1 MIDKIKKIKR
11 LRNSRNNYIKFSQ
24 YLAEKIDK
32 SISYTDYLS
41 ENLYIDTQTNISYSE
56 YLVEKINP

>member
-1 MIDKIKKIKR
+1 MLDKIKKIKE
-11 LRNSRNNYIKFSQ
+11 LRNSRDNYIGYSQ
-24 YLAEKIDK
+24 YVAEMIDK

-41 ENLYIDTQTNISYSE
+41 QNLYIDTQTNISYSE

>member
-1 MIDKIKKIKR
+1 MVISIIG
-11 LRNSRNNYIKFSQ
+11 Q
-24 YLAEKIDK
+24 YLAEYIDE

>member
-1 MIDKIKKIKR
+1 MIDKIKKIKE
-11 LRNSRNNYIKFSQ
+11 LRNSRDNYIGYSQ
-24 YLAEKIDK
+24 YVAEMIDK

-41 ENLYIDTQTNISYSE
+41 QNLYIDTQTNISYSE

>member
-1 MIDKIKKIKR
+1 MIDKIKKIKE
-11 LRNSRNNYIKFSQ
+11 LRNSRNNYIGYSQ
-24 YLAEKIDK
+24 YVAEMIDK

-41 ENLYIDTQTNISYSE
+41 QNLYIDTQTNISYSE